1 MNLKKWLFQIMEFWI
16 MDYKLNIIIQKKN
29 RFVEMYIFVILRI
42 KYKFFER
49 KHKYIKTYGPLIR
62 YQAYLW
68 YLKTNNNYLY
78 ELDIINKMNGK
89 PEILQTDNGKEFI
102 NKELKIYLFFFSQ
115 I

>member
-68 YLKTNNNYLY
+68 YQPNELKTNNNYLY
-78 ELDIINKMNGK
+78 VLDIINPFSKY
-89 PEILQTDNGKEFI
+89 PIV
-102 NKELKIYLFFFSQ
+102 FF
-115 I
+115 